1 MELKNSSL
9 FKEKGFINGK
19 WVSAENGK
27 TYDVTNPADNSL
39 VAKVPSMGKT
49 ETNEAIQAAAK
60 SFLVWRDTPAKQRAT
75 ILLDWYN
82 LVIANK
88 EELAKIMV
96 LEQGKPLAEA
106 IGETVYAANFIQW
119 FAEQSKR
126 ILGSIMS
133 DYAKDASL
141 QYTKEAVG
149 VVGVITPWNF
159 PLAMITRKAAPAL
172 AAGCS
177 VVIKPSRN
185 TPLCALAGAL
195 VEQ

>member
-1 MELKNSSL
+1 MKLKNSSL

-39 VAKVPSMGKT
+39 VAKVPAMGKT

-60 SFLVWRDTPAKQRAT
+60 SFFVWRDTPAKQRAT

-126 ILGSIMS
+126 ILGSINS
-133 DYAKDASL
+133 FSYR
-141 QYTKEAVG
+141 
-149 VVGVITPWNF
+149 F
-159 PLAMITRKAAPAL
+159 
-172 AAGCS
+172 C
-177 VVIKPSRN
+177 
-185 TPLCALAGAL
+185 
-195 VEQ
+195 